1 MSQGGTVTDRT
12 HPTHSHGLRVGL
24 LGILAVGLIA
34 GSVGAGALSLA
45 LFTSTAASSGNAF
58 TSGTVVIGVTPASTA
73 ITATNMMPGDTVNG
87 SLTVSNT
94 GTAQLRYAMSSASTN
109 TDTKSLRDQL
119 QLTVKSAGT
128 SCTAFDGTSLF
139 SGALSAAA
147 FGSVT
152 AGQQTGDRT
161 LNAGANE
168 VLCFRVTLPA
178 ATGNAFQ
185 GASTT
190 ATFTFDA
197 EQTANNP

>member
-1 MSQGGTVTDRT
+1 MTDRT
-12 HPTHSHGLRVGL
+12 RLTHSHGLRAGL
-24 LGILAVGLIA
+24 LGVLAVGLIA

-58 TSGTVVIGVTPASTA
+58 TSGTVVIGVAPASTA

-109 TDTKSLRDQL
+109 TDAKSLKDQL

-128 SCTAFDGTSLF
+128 SCAAFDGTSLY
-139 SGALSAAA
+139 SGALGAAA

-152 AGQQTGDRT
+152 AGQQTGDRS

-168 VLCFRVTLPA
+168 ILCFRVTLPTS
-178 ATGNAFQ
+178 TGNAFQ